1 LSPQACIEDNLDMV
15 EFLVTHGADINRKD
29 NEGWTPLHATSSCGW
44 VHKPLHACNFLSI
57 IHDFSCFR
65 IVSIARYLIE
75 NGADL
80 AAVNSDGE
88 LPMDIAG
95 TNAMADLLQRYI
107 DEQGIDCNEARQQ
120 EEKLMLADAKKWLR
134 SDASEADRPHP
145 KTGATALHVAA
156 AKGYTK
162 VLSLLLAGRAD
173 VDRQDNDG
181 WTPLHAAC
189 YWGKKEAA
197 QMLIASMADMEIQ
210 NYSSQTAIDIAPKD
224 MTPWLEELKKNNKRT
239 KRRPI
244 SQIRISDNIENNI
257 ESPPKVIRVEVKS
270 PAEKVNAGEYKTG
283 GDISIIILKFFF
295 PENTNVILSL
305 ISLSLSQSLCSR

>member
-1 LSPQACIEDNLDMV
+1 MIHEMIS
-15 EFLVTHGADINRKD
+15 F
-29 NEGWTPLHATSSCGW
+29 
-44 VHKPLHACNFLSI
+44 VH
-57 IHDFSCFR
+57 FR

-95 TNAMADLLQRYI
+95 TNAMTDLLQRYI
-107 DEQGIDCNEARQQ
+107 DEKGIDCDEARQQ
-120 EEKLMLADAKKWLR
+120 EEKLMLADAKSWLR

-197 QMLIASMADMEIQ
+197 QMLIASMANMEIQ
-210 NYSSQTAIDIAPKD
+210 NYSNQTAIDIAPKE
-224 MTPWLEELKKNNKRT
+224 MVSWLEEMRKNNKINR
-239 KRRPI
+239 RRPI
-244 SQIRISDNIENNI
+244 SQIRISDNIDNN

-270 PAEKVNAGEYKTG
+270 PAEKVNAGKFCVKRKE
-283 GDISIIILKFFF
+283 ILFLPRF
-295 PENTNVILSL
+295 
-305 ISLSLSQSLCSR
+305 SLSPNLNLVKIPLLKESESESEEGSESEESEESESEVEEIGKR

>member
-1 LSPQACIEDNLDMV
+1 LL
-15 EFLVTHGADINRKD
+15 L
-29 NEGWTPLHATSSCGW
+29 L
-44 VHKPLHACNFLSI
+44 
-57 IHDFSCFR
+57 FR

-88 LPMDIAG
+88 LPIDIAG

-107 DEQGIDCNEARQQ
+107 DEQGIDCEDARQQ
-120 EEKLMLADAKKWLR
+120 EEKTMLADAKKWLR

-156 AKGYTK
+156 AKGYAK

-210 NYSSQTAIDIAPKD
+210 NYSNQTAIDLAPKE
-224 MTPWLEELKKNNKRT
+224 MAPFLEELKKTNKRT
-239 KRRPI
+239 KRRPA
-244 SQIRISDNIENNI
+244 SQRISDSLDNNN
-257 ESPPKVIRVEVKS
+257 ESPPKVIRVEVK
-270 PAEKVNAGEYKTG
+270 PPVAAVAAVVVEKTNAAAGEL
-283 GDISIIILKFFF
+283 IRFASPVLSSLIPLC
-295 PENTNVILSL
+295 LSL
-305 ISLSLSQSLCSR
+305 NVLLLMLLLCNRI

>member
-1 LSPQACIEDNLDMV
+1 
-15 EFLVTHGADINRKD
+15 
-29 NEGWTPLHATSSCGW
+29 
-44 VHKPLHACNFLSI
+44 
-57 IHDFSCFR
+57 
-65 IVSIARYLIE
+65 LIE

-88 LPMDIAG
+88 LPIDIAG

-107 DEQGIDCNEARQQ
+107 DEQGIDCDDARQQ
-120 EEKLMLADAKKWLR
+120 EEKQMLIDAKKWLR

-197 QMLIASMADMEIQ
+197 QMLIASMADMDIQ
-210 NYSSQTAIDIAPKD
+210 NYSNQTCTDIAPKD
-224 MTPWLEELKKNNKRT
+224 MLPWLDELRKNNKRT
-239 KRRPI
+239 NKRRPI
-244 SQIRISDNIENNI
+244 SQIRISDSNLDNNN
-257 ESPPKVIRVEVKS
+257 ESSPKVIRVEVKS
-270 PAEKVNAGEYKTG
+270 PAEQQTNDGK
-283 GDISIIILKFFF
+283 LFF
-295 PENTNVILSL
+295 
-305 ISLSLSQSLCSR
+305 

>member
-1 LSPQACIEDNLDMV
+1 MLK
-15 EFLVTHGADINRKD
+15 FLFI
-29 NEGWTPLHATSSCGW
+29 
-44 VHKPLHACNFLSI
+44 
-57 IHDFSCFR
+57 FR

-80 AAVNSDGE
+80 ASVNSDGE

-95 TNAMADLLQRYI
+95 SNAMSDLLQRYI
-107 DEQGIDCNEARQQ
+107 DEQGIDCDDARQQ
-120 EEKLMLADAKKWLR
+120 EEKMMLTDAKKWLR

-210 NYSSQTAIDIAPKD
+210 NYSNQTAIDIAPKD
-224 MTPWLEELKKNNKRT
+224 MAPWLEELKKSNKRT
-239 KRRPI
+239 KRRPV
-244 SQIRISDNIENNI
+244 SQIRISDSIDNNI
-257 ESPPKVIRVEVKS
+257 ESPTKVIRVEVKS
-270 PAEKVNAGEYKTG
+270 PAEKVNAGELG
-283 GDISIIILKFFF
+283 SLRSWLRG
-295 PENTNVILSL
+295 LS
-305 ISLSLSQSLCSR
+305 

>member
-1 LSPQACIEDNLDMV
+1 MPHHRAG
-15 EFLVTHGADINRKD
+15 EFHQTIRHTHLTHVAF
-29 NEGWTPLHATSSCGW
+29 
-44 VHKPLHACNFLSI
+44 V
-57 IHDFSCFR
+57 FR
-65 IVSIARYLIE
+65 ILSIARYLIE

-95 TNAMADLLQRYI
+95 TNAMADLLQQYI
-107 DEQGIDCNEARQQ
+107 DEQGIDCDEARQQ

-134 SDASEADRPHP
+134 SDASEADRPHT

-210 NYSSQTAIDIAPKD
+210 NYSNQTAIDIAPKD
-224 MTPWLEELKKNNKRT
+224 MAPWLEELKKNNKRT
-239 KRRPI
+239 KRRPVT
-244 SQIRISDNIENNI
+244 QIRISDNLDNNA

-270 PAEKVNAGEYKTG
+270 PAEKGNAGE
-283 GDISIIILKFFF
+283 
-295 PENTNVILSL
+295 
-305 ISLSLSQSLCSR
+305 